1 MSSLKALRMKRNL
14 SQEQLAKLSDMSLG
28 TIRAYEQGQKSID
41 EAKYKTL
48 LRISSVLDVPFWV
61 LFEDDELSHLAADNA
76 TVVTSV

>member
-1 MSSLKALRMKRNL
+1 MSRIKEFRMKKNI
-14 SQEQLAKLSDMSLG
+14 SQEELAFRSDMSLSA
-28 TIRAYEQGQKSID
+28 ISAYEQGKKSID

-76 TVVTSV
+76 TVVTSI